1 MMQLSDHVVYEVRD
15 AMMVGKSF
23 SADIKLV
30 CVRFKKRVDSG
41 NIKVLWFKVMEMQKD
56 KM

>member
-1 MMQLSDHVVYEVRD
+1 MVCTIPLVKRHEKLPMMQLSDHVVYEVRD

-30 CVRFKKRVDSG
+30 CLRFKMRVDSG
-41 NIKVLWFKVMEMQKD
+41 
-56 KM
+56 